1 MVPPSSV
8 KIPRVPTYLMCDH
21 CSFAYGT
28 ITLSRQA
35 FQPVPLLQQSSA
47 TPRSLAATKGISI
60 DFFSCRYL
68 DVSVPCVRFTWT
80 IHSSMDDGNRLPV
93 PDGFPHSD
101 IPGLTVVRHLPRT
114 YRSPP
119 RPSSPLAAKASTTHA
134 YSLDH
139 ITPDSQLPRL
149 QDNPEPNVT
158 SIIVLTINTQ
168 SQRSA
173 ALHVKQNK
181 LANKHTHV
189 NHALVQISVANL
201 IQPLITKSRT
211 GGQLISNYEL
221 LKNSAKAPS
230 GSRYTDRKTTVPRE

>member
-68 DVSVPCVRFTWT
+68 DVSVPCVRFTT
-80 IHSSMDDGNRLPV
+80 LCIQV
-93 PDGFPHSD
+93 VIPDKSGGFPHSD
-101 IPGLTVVRHLPRT
+101 TPGSKPVWRLPEEFRCLQ
-114 YRSPP
+114 

-149 QDNPEPNVT
+149 QDNPKPNVT
-158 SIIVLTINTQ
+158 SIIVLTIKTQ

-221 LKNSAKAPS
+221 LKNSAQWWS
-230 GSRYTDRKTTVPRE
+230 